1 MRDSLSELLWF
12 KMRLRMTAHAAISS
26 RNRSRQSFEFSASLS
41 YRGRP
46 ASKKKKKNTTQLVR
60 MPTDTSGN
68 QPLDERSYL
77 GRGCGNHQRCDFLT
91 SPWLATAE
99 WIRTGCVTGQ
109 NKLAKVPGNLYI
121 FKKFREGCQSRYR
134 RYLEHQTDDQK
145 RTPLIR
151 V

>member
-1 MRDSLSELLWF
+1 MRDSLSELLRF
-12 KMRLRMTAHAAISS
+12 KMRLRMTAHAAVSP

-46 ASKKKKKNTTQLVR
+46 ASKKNHYPAREDANRHT
-60 MPTDTSGN
+60 GN
-68 QPLDERSYL
+68 QPLDEPSYL
-77 GRGCGNHQRCDFLT
+77 GRGRGNHQRCDFLT

-121 FKKFREGCQSRYR
+121 FKEFWKGCQSRYR